1 MTSEDLSISV
11 REEDGTVHMALS
23 GEVDFGNVAEL
34 RAAILRQ
41 ANGEP
46 RNLVIDLSG
55 VTFLDSMGLSVLI
68 QGKRS
73 VEGSGGQ
80 LAIVNAGDRVRHVL
94 QLAGVDEYLLA

>member
-1 MTSEDLSISV
+1 MPSEDLNITV
-11 REEDGTVHMALS
+11 REEGDTVHLALS

-34 RAAILRQ
+34 RAAILQQ

-46 RNLVIDLSG
+46 RKVVIDLGG

-73 VEGSGGQ
+73 VEGNGGR
-80 LAIVNAGDRVRHVL
+80 LAIVNPGDRVRHVL